1 MKNILFLDEYNIC
14 SHNFRQQ
21 MMQLTIQKMKNKE
34 KEMGMLLAL
43 GATIPDVAFKT
54 RRFTATVVV
63 TYDPFPDGYYR
74 HFKIGKSAR
83 KRYEHF
89 DSMADIA
96 RMKYPETVSM
106 YASARDYYHS
116 KCRRKRWMK

>member
-1 MKNILFLDEYNIC
+1 
-14 SHNFRQQ
+14 
-21 MMQLTIQKMKNKE
+21 
-34 KEMGMLLAL
+34 MLLAL
-43 GATIPDVAFKT
+43 GATIPDVAFET

-89 DSMADIA
+89 DSIA
-96 RMKYPETVSM
+96 TMINISFMGKKTKEAIQA
-106 YASARDYYHS
+106 ASAYAAAREYYHS
-116 KCRRKRWMK
+116 KCRRKR